1 MLEHREQKKTKK
13 DDERERA
20 GLNREEKGANI

>member
-1 MLEHREQKKTKK
+1 MLEHREQKRTEK
-13 DDERERA
+13 DDEREGA